1 MPGEALVAIEDAV
14 KTVEGVRQV
23 RVLRVVVGEQPDIA
37 SFLVRVEVEA
47 S

>member
-1 MPGEALVAIEDAV
+1 MAGEALVAIEDAV
-14 KTVEGVRQV
+14 KTVDGVRKV
-23 RVLRVVVGEQPDIA
+23 RVLRVKGEQPDIA

>member
-1 MPGEALVAIEDAV
+1 MAGEALLAIEDAV
-14 KTVEGVRQV
+14 KTVQGVRQV
-23 RVLRVVVGEQPDIA
+23 RVLRVVGEQPDIA